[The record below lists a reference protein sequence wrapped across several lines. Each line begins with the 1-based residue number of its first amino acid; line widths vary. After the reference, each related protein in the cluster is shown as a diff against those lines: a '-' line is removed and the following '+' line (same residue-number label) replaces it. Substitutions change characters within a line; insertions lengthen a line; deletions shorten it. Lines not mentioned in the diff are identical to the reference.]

1 MKTQATRSQ
10 PPAGPSVRRYEAE
23 ASTLDGHIMRGA
35 IGADE
40 RFLGLRRD
48 NSVNS
53 REGIPRLVWKARNL
67 NAMPAITPGAIN
79 SLASGFR
86 ALGCFRV

>member
-1 MKTQATRSQ
+1 MPRFFRSCSVKTQATRSQ

-23 ASTLDGHIMRGA
+23 ASTLDGHVMRGA

-53 REGIPRLVWKARNL
+53 REGIPRFGVGSKEL
-67 NAMPAITPGAIN
+67 
-79 SLASGFR
+79 
-86 ALGCFRV
+86 